1 MGNRGNQKQK
11 LLRIMELFLQRTDEN
26 HAVTAQ
32 EIIDYLDQN
41 YEIKAERKS
50 IYADIDVL
58 KEYGM
63 DIVKGGGRSP
73 GYFLASRDFELAE
86 LKLLADA
93 VSASKFIS
101 EKKSEQ
107 LLQKLGTLGS
117 SYEGRQLRRQVVV
130 MDRVKSDNESVYYT
144 IDTIYSCIDNNHAL
158 LFQYAQWN
166 SEKKL
171 ELRHEGRIYRVSPAF
186 LFWDNEYYY
195 LVAWSDDDQQIRHYR
210 VDKIVG
216 ARESQ
221 MRRGGEK
228 ERAALRPNEYGQK
241 TFGMFSGTEEMLKL
255 KCSSGLT
262 GVLIDRFG
270 TDIML
275 RPGDE
280 SYVIANVK
288 VVVSSQ
294 FFGWLAGLGNKV
306 EILSPD
312 SVREAYAEHLRS
324 IVGLYQSGDNG
335 AEAI

>member
-11 LLRIMELFLQRTDEN
+11 LLRIMELFLRRTDEN

-32 EIIDYLDQN
+32 EIIDYLDQE
-41 YEIKAERKS
+41 YEIRAERKS
-50 IYADIDVL
+50 IYTDIEVL
-58 KEYGM
+58 KDYGL

-73 GYFLASRDFELAE
+73 GYFLASRDFELPE

-107 LLQKLGTLGS
+107 LLKKIGTLGS
-117 SYEGRQLRRQVVV
+117 AYESRQLQRQVVV

-158 LFQYAQWN
+158 TFQYAQWN
-166 SEKKL
+166 AEKKL
-171 ELRHEGRIYRVSPAF
+171 ELRHEGRTYHVSPAF

-210 VDKIVG
+210 VDKIVN
-216 ARESQ
+216 AEESRI
-221 MRRGGEK
+221 RRGGEK
-228 ERAALRPNEYGQK
+228 ERAELRPAEYGQK
-241 TFGMFSGTEEMLKL
+241 TFGMFAGDEEMVKL
-255 KCSSGLT
+255 RCGSFLT

-270 TDIML
+270 LDVKL
-275 RPGDE
+275 RPEDE
-280 SYVIANVK
+280 SHVIANVK
-288 VVVSSQ
+288 VVVSPP
-294 FFGWLAGLGNKV
+294 FFGWLAGLGSKV

-312 SVREAYAEHLRS
+312 SVRKAYAEHLRS
-324 IVGLYQSGDNG
+324 IVSLYQ
-335 AEAI
+335 